1 MTAWDDPSQ
10 TLTGDATHRPASALG
25 PATGT
30 AAEPVLGPV
39 LGRGGEGL
47 VVSGR
52 DRHLPRDVAWKVVP
66 ANDHRGI
73 ARLENEAAL
82 LASLEHPSIVPVYDL
97 VRDATSVRLA
107 LKQIHGQTLSAAV
120 STAPSTAD
128 RLRLLPHLLAAC
140 HAVAWAHHRKILH
153 RDLKSA
159 NVMVGAFGET
169 QVIDW
174 GLACPTEAPTP
185 GAVVGTPQS
194 MSPEQARGE
203 TVDER
208 SDVWG
213 LGTILLEI
221 ITGHPLFVG
230 TDPRLTL
237 DNLAHGRIPDWTAPA
252 DIPRA
257 LTAIAERA
265 LAPTPEHRYPDA
277 LALANDL
284 AALLDGRLVAAH
296 RYSAWETFTRFAR
309 TFRVPIAVGLTLVVT
324 ATIAALLA
332 YERITDER
340 DTAVAATRTANTA
353 LIDAGL
359 ANARRELEDDFRAEA
374 ELAAA
379 QVLSISEHP
388 EARGILA
395 AFARAPR
402 PTLTATLPLSPT
414 PPTCRDADLSPSG
427 THLLCGDADRHL
439 TRIDLTTGQR
449 ETLWSAPYISAR
461 FAGSRVT
468 ITRSPRTL
476 TIISET
482 GTAHHPGCGGQLVVH
497 GDAVVD
503 FVDGCISHLPGAAP
517 DPTPPTYH
525 CAEKGLLQSATPL
538 GTGYAALCRDGTLFV
553 TAPNLHSIPTELVSP
568 VGNFR
573 TLTPLDADT
582 LVIGVSDG
590 ELIVLDQ
597 DTGRILRRAYVR
609 PRRLIRS
616 VSALPITD
624 TLLAQVDGLGALL
637 LHTDSLAPFARLPRD
652 ERQTWMRHTADG
664 LELTS
669 LAADLRSLHRW
680 NVPLGRGPTIHL
692 QEGRIGITSISLDPD
707 DSLGI
712 TYSEHAE
719 LADSRSGK
727 THEHASW
734 PNLVSGIAKTI
745 ARDGP
750 GAWVAVGSYVVPRAL
765 PSDPSSIIGIGAL
778 RRLHPLRAPERGPPR
793 FVAIG
798 ITADLFLI
806 EHNDIHKVSSDRFTD
821 LTTLGPIAAA
831 LTTPP
836 RQVHVYDLAFAPLEL
851 TTCPVSDAQAVVLL
865 TLADAPTPLIL
876 VADHSGLSA
885 YDFDCRLVADFPS
898 RGEPLSLAAIPY
910 ASPARAIVAA
920 GTREGHVEI
929 WDWSGRMLAT
939 IRAHTFPVRALDF
952 TPDTTTL
959 ASGAWDGR
967 LRFYDVETL
976 LAPASTLVSRVRN
989 AWTPPSNY

>member
-10 TLTGDATHRPASALG
+10 TLTGDATHRPATTLG
-25 PATGT
+25 PTS
-30 AAEPVLGPV
+30 GPI

-47 VVSGR
+47 VVAGR

-66 ANDHRGI
+66 ADDHRGI

-97 VRDATSVRLA
+97 VRDTTSVRLA

-140 HAVAWAHHRKILH
+140 HAVAWAHHKKILH

-174 GLACPTEAPTP
+174 GLACPTDAPTP

-203 TVDER
+203 AVDER

-213 LGTILLEI
+213 LGTILVEI
-221 ITGHPLFVG
+221 ITGRPLFTG

-237 DNLAHGRIPDWTAPA
+237 DNLAHGKIPAWSTPA

-277 LALANDL
+277 LALAHDL
-284 AALLDGRLVAAH
+284 AALLDGRLVTAH
-296 RYSAWETFTRFAR
+296 RYSAWETFARFAR
-309 TFRVPIAVGLTLVVT
+309 TFRVPIAVGLTLAVT
-324 ATIAALLA
+324 ATVAAFIA
-332 YERITDER
+332 YDRITDER
-340 DTAVAATRTANTA
+340 DTAIAATHTANTA
-353 LIDAGL
+353 LAAAGL
-359 ANARRELEDDFRAEA
+359 SNARRELDDDFRAEA

-379 QVLSISEHP
+379 QVLAVSDHP

-402 PTLTATLPLSPT
+402 PTLTDSLPLSST
-414 PPTCRDADLSPSG
+414 PPICRDADLSPAG

-449 ETLWSAPYISAR
+449 ETLWSAPYITAR
-461 FAGSRVT
+461 FAGPRVVISRPT
-468 ITRSPRTL
+468 KTL
-476 TIISET
+476 TLISDT
-482 GTAHHPGCGGQLVVH
+482 GAVTHHPGCGGQLVVH

-503 FVDGCISHLPGAAP
+503 FVDACLTHLASAS
-517 DPTPPTYH
+517 DTPTPPLRPCPAKT
-525 CAEKGLLQSATPL
+525 LLQSATAHAS
-538 GTGYAALCRDGTLFV
+538 GYAALCTEGTLVV
-553 TAPNLHSIPTELVSP
+553 TGPHLRSVPTELVSP

-573 TLTPLDADT
+573 TMTPLDGDT
-582 LVIGVSDG
+582 LLIGVSDG
-590 ELIVLDQ
+590 ELIVLDHH
-597 DTGRILRRAYVR
+597 TGHILRRAYVR

-616 VSALPITD
+616 VTAIPTTH
-624 TLLAQVDGLGALL
+624 TLLAQVDGLGPLL

-652 ERQTWMRHTADG
+652 ERQTWMRQTTDG
-664 LELTS
+664 LALTS
-669 LAADLRSLHRW
+669 VTADLRSLHRW
-680 NVPLGRGPTIHL
+680 HLPIDGDPTIHL
-692 QEGRIGITSISLDPD
+692 QEGRIGITSISLDAH
-707 DSLGI
+707 DSLGL

-719 LADSRSGK
+719 LADARSGE
-727 THEHASW
+727 TLERTSW
-734 PNLVSGIAKTI
+734 PNLESGIAKAV

-750 GAWVAVGSYVVPRAL
+750 GAWVAVGSPAL
-765 PSDPSSIIGIGAL
+765 PRVLTADPGPLVGLGGL
-778 RRLHPLRAPERGPPR
+778 RRIYPLRPPDAGPPR
-793 FVAIG
+793 FIAINIARG
-798 ITADLFLI
+798 LRLI
-806 EHNDIHKVSSDRFTD
+806 DHDGSHVLSMARFTD
-821 LTTLGPIAAA
+821 LHALGTTAAA
-831 LTTPP
+831 LTAPP
-836 RQVHVYDLAFAPLEL
+836 RMAHVYDLTFAPHEL
-851 TTCPVSDAQAVVLL
+851 ATCPVPDAQAVTLL
-865 TLADAPTPLIL
+865 LLPDAPSPLIL

-885 YDFDCRLVADFPS
+885 LDLDCRLVADFPS
-898 RGEPLSLAAIPY
+898 RGEPLSLAATPY
-910 ASPARAIVAA
+910 ASPTRAIVAA

-929 WDWSGRMLAT
+929 WDWSGRLLAT
-939 IRAHTFPVRALDF
+939 VRAHTFPVRALDF
-952 TPDTTTL
+952 TPDATTL

-967 LRFYDVETL
+967 LRFYDIATL
-976 LAPASTLVSRVRN
+976 LAPTATLIAAVRD
-989 AWTPPSNY
+989 AWPPQAL